1 MGAGV
6 DDFDLTVRLEIYRHF
21 ASTGGRP
28 AVQQMAAKV
37 AADPRAVR
45 EAYARLYGRRV
56 LVLEPDGAS
65 IRMAP
70 PFSGVPTM
78 HRVESDG
85 VSYFANCAWDALGI
99 PAALHRPATVHS
111 RCAQS
116 LEPFVLE
123 VGLSGPPASAPES
136 AQGSEWLFHC
146 LVPAAHWWD
155 DIVFT

>member
-1 MGAGV
+1 M

-21 ASTGGRP
+21 ALTGGRP
-28 AVQQMAAKV
+28 TVEQIAPRV
-37 AADPRAVR
+37 AADPSEVR
-45 EAYARLYGRRV
+45 GAYARLCGRRV

-78 HRVESDG
+78 HRVESAG

-99 PAALHRPATVHS
+99 PAALHRPATVRS

-116 LEPFVLE
+116 SQPLVLE
-123 VGLSGPPASAPES
+123 VGPSGPPASAPAS
-136 AQGSEWLFHC
+136 APAPEWLFHC

>member
-1 MGAGV
+1 VAGA
-6 DDFDLTVRLEIYRHF
+6 DDFDLAVRLEIYRHF
-21 ASTGGRP
+21 ATTGGRP
-28 AVQQMAAKV
+28 DVEQIAARTGAEPAAVG
-37 AADPRAVR
+37 
-45 EAYARLYGRRV
+45 EAYRRLEGRRV

-78 HRVESDG
+78 HVVESSG
-85 VSYFANCAWDALGI
+85 VSYYANCAWDALGI
-99 PAALHRPATVHS
+99 PAALHRPATVRS

-116 LEPFVLE
+116 SQPLVLE
-123 VGLSGPPASAPES
+123 VGLSGPPESAPTS
-136 AQGSEWLFHC
+136 VPASEWLFHC